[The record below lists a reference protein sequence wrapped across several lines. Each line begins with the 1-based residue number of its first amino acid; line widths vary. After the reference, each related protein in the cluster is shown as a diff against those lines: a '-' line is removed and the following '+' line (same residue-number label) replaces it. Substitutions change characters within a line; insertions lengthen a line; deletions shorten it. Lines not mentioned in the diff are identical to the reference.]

1 MDNNNY
7 VKILNNLINFGIDEN
22 EELTREEKFKRMQ
35 DFRNSLSYEK
45 YEFLFIDIEKYLLNE
60 NVSLQDKDTTL
71 TTLLELIRSYSIF
84 EDNVDKFPINIQQ
97 IYISF
102 MNFRRLL
109 ILFEQ
114 VHYSEITRI
123 IDFEEVM
130 NSYMDYLDSPENELF
145 INVCFSKIENFNSNI
160 LDYLNKKD
168 YNGIKHID
176 NINNPELINLLK
188 TKING
193 LQNKR

>member
-22 EELTREEKFKRMQ
+22 EELTREERFKRMQ

-45 YEFLFIDIEKYLLNE
+45 YESLFIDIEKYLLNE

-102 MNFRRLL
+102 MDFRKLL

-114 VHYSEITRI
+114 VYYSDITRS

-130 NSYMDYLDSPENELF
+130 NSYMNYLDSPENELF
-145 INVCFSKIENFNSNI
+145 INICFSKIENFNSNI

-193 LQNKR
+193 LQNSR

>member
-1 MDNNNY
+1 MDNNY

-22 EELTREEKFKRMQ
+22 EELTREERFKRMQ

-45 YEFLFIDIEKYLLNE
+45 YESLFIDIEKYLLNE
-60 NVSLQDKDTTL
+60 NVSLQDKDITL
-71 TTLLELIRSYSIF
+71 TTLLELIRSYSVF

-102 MNFRRLL
+102 INFRRLL

-114 VHYSEITRI
+114 VYYSEITRI

-145 INVCFSKIENFNSNI
+145 INICFSKIENFNSNI
-160 LDYLNKKD
+160 LDYLNKED
-168 YNGIKHID
+168 CNGIKHID

-193 LQNKR
+193 LQNNR